1 MARRRR
7 RWRRRWRRGSE
18 DAHRSLDDRPPP
30 PPPDHVLDFSQK
42 QKPKQKQKRG
52 EGDASSLTA
61 THPLPRRRRPA
72 AAEAGDEVA
81 APERPPRPWAG
92 AGEETLVFGRE
103 KKARAPPTAAERR
116 LPAAELARL
125 RSAARGTERRWVRA
139 KKAGLTPEVVEEIAR
154 VWRTRELAA
163 VRIVEPLRRNM
174 DRAREIVEAKTGGLV
189 VCTKRDILVA
199 YKGPGEKL
207 LDDIRDSSYL
217 LPEVVPDFR
226 TPFRQCPPGVRP
238 QLRDDEL
245 TYLRML
251 TRPLPTHFA
260 LGKNKG
266 LEGLAAAIL
275 KLWEKSLVA
284 KIAVKVGI
292 PDTNNELM
300 ACELKA
306 SCTAFLLGK
315 DFLPGRVADSI
326 IERETVLYDQQLAEE
341 EARSKAA
348 ATFQLVD
355 GLLSNPCSIGTF
367 REYQEIQV
375 NHIDRKTE
383 LCEAKLK
390 LEAEKVRLEKEIKE
404 QERQL
409 FILTRKIEKSEKV
422 LANLNCSRSS
432 SEQTSDQELLTEE
445 ERQTFRTIGLKMD
458 EHLLLGR
465 RGIYDGVIGNIHQHW
480 KHREVVKVITMQKG
494 IRQIRYTASQLEIES
509 GGTLIAVE
517 KLRSSHAIII
527 YRGKNYRRPLKLLP
541 DNLLTKKEALERS
554 IEVQRRGVVIF
565 GLALLAGDSI
575 PFLQGCRYRRTR
587 LEIHTKCFEIR
598 TKSCIQDNLYVEVV
612 CVNLEAIAEIFCTT
626 KRRIDLGSEKE
637 IERFGGGNKGN
648 YSRQIRAS
656 PLTPIGLSTPN
667 YSLFDDTRRARLQ
680 RSASQLPVDETNN

>member
-1 MARRRR
+1 MPTAP
-7 RWRRRWRRGSE
+7 WMTGP
-18 DAHRSLDDRPPP
+18 LLL
-30 PPPDHVLDFSQK
+30 PPDHVLDFSQK

-61 THPLPRRRRPA
+61 TVHGGRSRHAMRGIVRSIRSLGDAAPA

-207 LDDIRDSSYL
+207 LDDIRDSNCMSPTNYNRNESKKENLEPRGTLYERETNRLLDGLGPRFIDWWWKKPLPVDADL

-226 TPFRQCPPGVRP
+226 TLFRQCPPGVRP
-238 QLRDDEL
+238 QLRDNEL

-251 TRPLPTHFA
+251 ARPLPTHFA

-300 ACELKA
+300 ACELKRL
-306 SCTAFLLGK
+306 TGGVLILRNKFFIILYRGK

-409 FILTRKIEKSEKV
+409 FNLTRKIEKSEKV
-422 LANLNCSRSS
+422 LANLNSSRSS
-432 SEQTSDQELLTEE
+432 SDQTSDQELLTEE

-494 IRQIRYTASQLEIES
+494 IQQIRYTASQLEIES

-517 KLRSSHAIII
+517 KLRSSNAIII

-554 IEVQRRGVVIF
+554 IEVQRRGSLKF
-565 GLALLAGDSI
+565 FARQREESI
-575 PFLQGCRYRRTR
+575 WDLKRRLR
-587 LEIHTKCFEIR
+587 DLEEEIR
-598 TKSCIQDNLYVEVV
+598 EITPGKS
-612 CVNLEAIAEIFCTT
+612 AHP
-626 KRRIDLGSEKE
+626 R
-637 IERFGGGNKGN
+637 
-648 YSRQIRAS
+648 
-656 PLTPIGLSTPN
+656 
-667 YSLFDDTRRARLQ
+667 
-680 RSASQLPVDETNN
+680 